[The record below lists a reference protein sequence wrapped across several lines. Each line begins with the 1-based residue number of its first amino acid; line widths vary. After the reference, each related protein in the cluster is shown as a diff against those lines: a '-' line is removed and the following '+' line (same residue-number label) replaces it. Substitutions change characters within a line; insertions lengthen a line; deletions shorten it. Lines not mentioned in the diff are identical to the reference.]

1 MTSELKPIDIW
12 DDATNAVC
20 QAMQQSKMCK
30 CPDGECL
37 ASTIEPSKET
47 LAHWNTRAAPD
58 VPELKWYTYDS
69 LPASMCIDNVE
80 LVLHSQAAE
89 IIAAKDV
96 EIAGIKDCVKGLFDD
111 RAYNRERAEAA
122 EAKLAQYEAQE
133 PVVYTLIF
141 RKSYGVN
148 AETTFKKFEDA
159 EKYAIRCEL
168 PLSSIIPLYASP
180 APAADLKADLERKDA
195 ALRFYADTSK
205 YPAPLTGGMGA
216 LWEDCGQIARAALNV
231 EASNDKG

>member
-1 MTSELKPIDIW
+1 MGDFMSNLTKQIDSLLEL
-12 DDATNAVC
+12 DAKGALSPHGIGGL
-20 QAMQQSKMCK
+20 ARELLEKCK
-30 CPDGECL
+30 AEL
-37 ASTIEPSKET
+37 
-47 LAHWNTRAAPD
+47 NTRAVPD
-58 VPELKWYTYDS
+58 VPELVRYTSWGKGDDYGIKVS
-69 LPASMCIDNVE
+69 KEGNY
-80 LVLHSQAAE
+80 VLHSQAAE

-216 LWEDCGQIARAALNV
+216 LWEDCGQIACAALNV